1 MQNPNLVPANHH
13 LQPLSYT
20 EIDAVLHALD
30 PAELRSPVVR
40 RVNARSFTTEDVLA
54 RLALRLE
61 RHGVVHGGTSS
72 VVQLGA
78 RNAGIGLWLG
88 EASRAH
94 VIIVDPEQH
103 AIEHAMY
110 ACGAFELEHF
120 PSFQTAAYD
129 RTQLATG
136 CAHAVVSM
144 EALYLAQYPD
154 DALAET
160 HRLLDDGGLLM
171 FDAYVAEADS
181 CASGWVHALQRAGFD
196 LIDIDDQTTSWRDI
210 TRVQHVARLEYAN
223 YLAERLGHRR
233 ASQEIAASRSMLA
246 VLGSTRRI
254 ELVARRRKTRFGRGS
269 QRLVAR
275 TPLVSRTVKP

>member
-1 MQNPNLVPANHH
+1 
-13 LQPLSYT
+13 
-20 EIDAVLHALD
+20 
-30 PAELRSPVVR
+30 
-40 RVNARSFTTEDVLA
+40 
-54 RLALRLE
+54 
-61 RHGVVHGGTSS
+61 
-72 VVQLGA
+72 
-78 RNAGIGLWLG
+78 
-88 EASRAH
+88 

-103 AIEHAMY
+103 AIEQAMY

-181 CASGWVHALQRAGFD
+181 CANGWVHALQRAGFD
-196 LIDIDDQTTSWRDI
+196 LIDIDDQTTAWRDI
-210 TRVQHVARLEYAN
+210 TRVQTSPGSDATTAERPGTGERARDRGLAQLARRARLD
-223 YLAERLGHRR
+223 
-233 ASQEIAASRSMLA
+233 AADR
-246 VLGSTRRI
+246 
-254 ELVARRRKTRFGRGS
+254 LVARRRKTADGGS
-269 QRLVAR
+269 RRLVAR